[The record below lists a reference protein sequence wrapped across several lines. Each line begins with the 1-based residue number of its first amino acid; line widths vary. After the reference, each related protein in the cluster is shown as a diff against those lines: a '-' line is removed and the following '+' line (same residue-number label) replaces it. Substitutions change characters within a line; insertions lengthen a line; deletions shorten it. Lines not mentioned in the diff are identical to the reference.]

1 MEAVAYCLGCIIKMY
16 YVVHVCTLSALVAA
30 AALLFQYQIET
41 IRLLLRYYWRPYSH
55 VRHTFSVK

>member
-30 AALLFQYQIET
+30 AAFLFLYQIET
-41 IRLLLRYYWRPYSH
+41 IRLLLRYYWRPYS
-55 VRHTFSVK
+55 SVV